1 MGFMKARVWG
11 FSRRFLL
18 LAVLL
23 VATQNGRSSTNFY
36 LNLQGSAGKLVLSW
50 PSTVQAPGMGVMY
63 PEYTVERSTD
73 LRTWQPVGG
82 ELRGLRGGSG
92 PMLNLS
98 VDSAPG
104 AGFFRV
110 NAQLYSP
117 APQATGDGGSQVFGY
132 DTRFAD
138 ELSWTGFLPVEG
150 FVTNFPQP
158 SYLSQIDFDPRAAQ
172 FWAGFNTNAAFGLN
186 ATELAVFLTN
196 GFVVSERLGQDP
208 SGMTSPSFGGI
219 YYRVFH
225 NDLPVFVTSDSIL
238 EAWHRTY
245 LNMLEELEEL
255 ELATLQDQILG
266 NMTAQL
272 LPAWNRFGHG
282 PLSNSII
289 DADYFLTVARSL
301 WFGQQMPSQ
310 LPVPGQGQAVTTTL
324 TAISNLT
331 LVEDFPIFGSVRS
344 GVDFSQFTVRGHYN
358 NSYRLQRYFQTL
370 MWCGFI
376 DLRLVTYPPNQ
387 EDDLRELGTAVVLD
401 YLLKQSRQFTNWS
414 AFDQVTRAFV
424 GRTDSMTFAQLD
436 QLLAAANI
444 HSPADLPDYTALTNL
459 QTRLIAGDLGLQS
472 IASDVLFSPWGPA
485 ELELPRSF
493 TVFGQ
498 KFILDSWAF
507 QQVVFDKVLWPSTN
521 TTAYCG
527 MTNLFGKVIRRKPTC
542 LDVAFS
548 VFGNDQTVPDIV
560 ARITSTN
567 GEPFR
572 DGLPY
577 QHNLT
582 AARNVI
588 DTQNDAVWSDNFYTA
603 WLAALRAL
611 SSPTTDAQYP
621 EAMRTRAWAM
631 RTLNTQ
637 LASWTELRHDTVL
650 YAKQSYTPA
659 LLCSYPFGFVE
670 PRPEFW
676 QNMQA
681 LADLAASAISS
692 LPLSGPVTVMTRSNT
707 FPYPAPITCDLST
720 AKSNQVAALENF
732 SAQVATL
739 QGISAEELAQQPLSA
754 AETNFLKSIIEYSG
768 TCGLGWS
775 GWYPGLFYQNVFW
788 LGASQQYQQ
797 FQDLQGCTMLD
808 ALVTDVHTDAPDPA
822 GSCDPG
828 AVIHEGVGNV
838 HLLLIAVDNGPDQIV
853 YAGPVFSHYEFE
865 EPSGTRLTDDQWQT
879 MLGNGQKP
887 PSPEWTQAYLVPN
900 P

>member
-1 MGFMKARVWG
+1 MKAKVWG
-11 FSRRFLL
+11 LSRRFLL

-50 PSTVQAPGMGVMY
+50 PSTVEAPGTGVMY

-98 VDSAPG
+98 VDSTPG

-150 FVTNFPQP
+150 FVTDFPQP
-158 SYLSQIDFDPRAAQ
+158 SCLSQINFDPRAAQ

-186 ATELAVFLTN
+186 AAELAVFLTN

-255 ELATLQDQILG
+255 ELATLQDQILS

-310 LPVPGQGQAVTTTL
+310 LPVAGQGQAVTTTL

-358 NSYRLQRYFQTL
+358 NWYRLQRYFQTL

-376 DLRLVTYPPNQ
+376 NLRLVTYPPNQ
-387 EDDLRELGTAVVLD
+387 EDDLRELGTVVVLD
-401 YLLKQSRQFTNWS
+401 YLLNRSGQFTNWS
-414 AFDQVTRAFV
+414 AFDQVSRAFV

-459 QTRLIAGDLGLQS
+459 QTRLIAGHLGLQS
-472 IASDVLFSPWGPA
+472 ITSDVLFSPWGPA
-485 ELELPRSF
+485 QLELPRSF

-521 TTAYCG
+521 TMAYCG

-588 DTQNDAVWSDNFYTA
+588 NTQNDAAWSDNFYTA

-611 SSPTTDAQYP
+611 SAPHHRRAVSRGDAHPCLGDEDAQH
-621 EAMRTRAWAM
+621 ATRLVDRVAPRHGPLRETIVHAVVP
-631 RTLNTQ
+631 LQ
-637 LASWTELRHDTVL
+637 LPVR
-650 YAKQSYTPA
+650 
-659 LLCSYPFGFVE
+659 LC
-670 PRPEFW
+670 R
-676 QNMQA
+676 
-681 LADLAASAISS
+681 AASGILAEHAGTGG
-692 LPLSGPVTVMTRSNT
+692 LGRLGHLEP
-707 FPYPAPITCDLST
+707 
-720 AKSNQVAALENF
+720 AALRLGHRYDPIQYLSIPSTDNVRPLHGQIQPSRGAREF
-732 SAQVATL
+732 LRPGGDVAGDLRKGTGATAL
-739 QGISAEELAQQPLSA
+739 ERRGNELPEEH
-754 AETNFLKSIIEYSG
+754 NR
-768 TCGLGWS
+768 
-775 GWYPGLFYQNVFW
+775 VFW
-788 LGASQQYQQ
+788 HLR
-797 FQDLQGCTMLD
+797 
-808 ALVTDVHTDAPDPA
+808 
-822 GSCDPG
+822 PG
-828 AVIHEGVGNV
+828 IVRVVSRVVLPER
-838 HLLLIAVDNGPDQIV
+838 LLA
-853 YAGPVFSHYEFE
+853 
-865 EPSGTRLTDDQWQT
+865 
-879 MLGNGQKP
+879 
-887 PSPEWTQAYLVPN
+887 WTWS
-900 P
+900 